1 MLIGRMTVV
10 NATQVNKIRTEKRMK
25 NIDAFFLIWYIY
37 KGVSKE
43 KWNYVN
49 DFFFGIIGTE
59 IGIAIL
65 ILEFLIL
72 LMSCTGCF
80 NEGQI
85 TS

>member
-10 NATQVNKIRTEKRMK
+10 NATQVNKMRTEKRMK

-49 DFFFGIIGTE
+49 DFFFRV
-59 IGIAIL
+59 
-65 ILEFLIL
+65 
-72 LMSCTGCF
+72 
-80 NEGQI
+80 
-85 TS
+85 